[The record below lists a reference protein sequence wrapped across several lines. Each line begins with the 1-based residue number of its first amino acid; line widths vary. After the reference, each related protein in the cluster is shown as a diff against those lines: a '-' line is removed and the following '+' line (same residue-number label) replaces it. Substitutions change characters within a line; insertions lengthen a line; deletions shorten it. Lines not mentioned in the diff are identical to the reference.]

1 MNWSAMIE
9 DEVDRTF
16 KHPDIAWAFEDWK
29 TTKSYAFYGP
39 AVRTA
44 FTAGA
49 EWVLARLAEWDQL
62 TEAEAIEE
70 LRRGDRSVF
79 HPLFKHDPRVWVDCP
94 RDGRIT
100 VGPEGTCDRCL
111 FDFTKE

>member
-1 MNWSAMIE
+1 MNWSAMVA

-29 TTKSYAFYGP
+29 TTKTYAFYGP

-49 EWVLARLAEWDQL
+49 EWVLARLTEWDQL
-62 TEAEAIEE
+62 TEAEAVEE

-79 HPLFKHDPRVWVDCP
+79 HPLFAADPKINADCP
-94 RDGRIT
+94 RDGRVVIDQS
-100 VGPEGTCDRCL
+100 GICDHCL
-111 FDFTKE
+111 YDFAKE